1 MPRNQQVK
9 RWIEEVSEKMPQLSK
24 SQALGLALWSFAIVM
39 TQSCG
44 LTTVSGFLAKLLGK
58 KPQTMR
64 QQLREWYQDK
74 DSKKGHKR
82 QELDVSLCFAYLL
95 KWILSYWQ
103 TQGKELLLSL
113 DATTLGTRFV
123 VLAIAVM
130 YRGSALYIAWVVLP
144 ATKKGSWKGPWLN
157 LVAKLKGQ
165 LPADWQVMVL
175 SDRGLYAPWLYQA
188 IRANGWHP
196 FMRIRCGG
204 TFCSRGSKDFKALK
218 CLAPQV
224 GCFWSGKVTLF
235 KHNPLICSLLVA
247 WEAGYEGAWFIITDL
262 EPEHADHSWYG
273 LRAWIEVGFKQQKRS
288 GWHWHRTRMDDP
300 ERASRLWLALAVAS
314 LWVLSVGTQAE
325 DYAPSTDLSSLPE
338 SHIARR
344 KHRNTLKLQLL
355 SCFRE
360 GLSTILTTLL
370 AGHPLPLGYFRPKAQ
385 LSLSK
390 ASPPLPL
397 AA

>member
-157 LVAKLKGQ
+157 LLV
-165 LPADWQVMVL
+165 QV
-175 SDRGLYAPWLYQA
+175 PE
-188 IRANGWHP
+188 
-196 FMRIRCGG
+196 
-204 TFCSRGSKDFKALK
+204 
-218 CLAPQV
+218 
-224 GCFWSGKVTLF
+224 
-235 KHNPLICSLLVA
+235 NP
-247 WEAGYEGAWFIITDL
+247 
-262 EPEHADHSWYG
+262 
-273 LRAWIEVGFKQQKRS
+273 
-288 GWHWHRTRMDDP
+288 
-300 ERASRLWLALAVAS
+300 
-314 LWVLSVGTQAE
+314 
-325 DYAPSTDLSSLPE
+325 
-338 SHIARR
+338 
-344 KHRNTLKLQLL
+344 
-355 SCFRE
+355 
-360 GLSTILTTLL
+360 
-370 AGHPLPLGYFRPKAQ
+370 
-385 LSLSK
+385 
-390 ASPPLPL
+390 
-397 AA
+397 